1 MGHGHRP
8 SGSRNPARFSE
19 VERMTFDWV
28 PFWESPLRDGGS
40 RSPGGNPS
48 LMLISPQSGHRGRTA
63 PRQHPKAPLPAAGSA
78 SCTPRAGPA
87 GGTTGPAWEGQ
98 PASPQNQPAG
108 QAGSRGAGGPVFTSS
123 PRAPAGGGPR
133 GPSLDTGGG
142 WEPRWPCLGHRCWGG
157 PCGPTLGGSW
167 TALPWTQVGGG
178 NSGGPALD
186 TGRVLGDGSRTAL
199 ARLSEHRRVSW
210 ESHGRFMNQVSAHAC
225 VLKTWEDGD

>member
-1 MGHGHRP
+1 MGSILGE
-8 SGSRNPARFSE
+8 SL
-19 VERMTFDWV
+19 ERRWLQE
-28 PFWESPLRDGGS
+28 PRWESKPYAYFSTEWTQRQDRTS
-40 RSPGGNPS
+40 
-48 LMLISPQSGHRGRTA
+48 TA
-63 PRQHPKAPLPAAGSA
+63 PKGAPPSSGLCLLHPES
-78 SCTPRAGPA
+78 RA
-87 GGTTGPAWEGQ
+87 
-98 PASPQNQPAG
+98 
-108 QAGSRGAGGPVFTSS
+108 SRGHH
-123 PRAPAGGGPR
+123 
-133 GPSLDTGGG
+133 GPSLGGPACQSSEPACRPGRQQRCWGPRLHLLSQSTGRGR
-142 WEPRWPCLGHRCWGG
+142 PTWPLLGHRRGVGTQVALPWTQVLGG